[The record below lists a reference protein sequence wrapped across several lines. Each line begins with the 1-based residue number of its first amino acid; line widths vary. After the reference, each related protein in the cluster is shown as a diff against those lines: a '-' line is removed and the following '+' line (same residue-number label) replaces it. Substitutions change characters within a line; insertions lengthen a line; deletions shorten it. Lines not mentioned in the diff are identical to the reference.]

1 MVAGDL
7 GASGS
12 PQWSTGSAGAWSGRV
27 LVFDIPTKGPNIVL
41 SEELARHQTPISD
54 IATEPA
60 QGQVSGSPLPV
71 PVNLRASPPWES
83 RGPGFKPWLC
93 H

>member
-12 PQWSTGSAGAWSGRV
+12 HQWSTGSAGTWSGQV

-60 QGQVSGSPLPV
+60 RYSSAEPRDTCPLIC
-71 PVNLRASPPWES
+71 LTLAS
-83 RGPGFKPWLC
+83 
-93 H
+93 